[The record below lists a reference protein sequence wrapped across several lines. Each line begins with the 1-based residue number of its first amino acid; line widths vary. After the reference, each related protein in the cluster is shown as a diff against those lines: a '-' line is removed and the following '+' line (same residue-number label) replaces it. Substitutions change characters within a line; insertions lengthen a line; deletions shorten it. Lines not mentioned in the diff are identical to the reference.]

1 MDIASITK
9 TVVENIRG
17 KVRLYDTNLTFACM
31 CFCLSS
37 FGGVTLVSNLDLQ
50 DDFHVQT
57 EGSPALEATTS
68 EVRRKLCC

>member
-1 MDIASITK
+1 
-9 TVVENIRG
+9 
-17 KVRLYDTNLTFACM
+17 M

-68 EVRRKLCC
+68 EVKLKLCC